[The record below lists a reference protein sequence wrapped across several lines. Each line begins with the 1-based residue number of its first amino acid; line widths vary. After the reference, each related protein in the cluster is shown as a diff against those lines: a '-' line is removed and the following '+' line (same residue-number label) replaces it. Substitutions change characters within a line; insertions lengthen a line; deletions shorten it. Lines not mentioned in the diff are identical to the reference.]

1 MASRAVYNDTK
12 IRVKASKLKPR
23 TRYTVEVTDLSTGTS
38 TTFSENSRK
47 GTFTK
52 TVKLKTT
59 GVVRTVIRDS
69 KGAIVKDNYT
79 VSTAEIDCCIAKLV
93 HDAINCTCKCNK
105 CIEDL
110 KRAQTVHL
118 LLQSAKHEAQVL
130 GAGELANAKV
140 LKAKELCTEVCAC
153 GC

>member
-1 MASRAVYNDTK
+1 MASRSVYNDTK
-12 IRVKASKLKPR
+12 IRVKASKLSPR
-23 TRYTVEVTDLSTGTS
+23 SRYTVEVTDLSSGRS
-38 TTFSENSRK
+38 TTFSQNSRK

-52 TVKLKTT
+52 TIQFKSA

-69 KGAIVKDNYT
+69 KGGVTKESYS

-105 CIEDL
+105 CVEDL
-110 KRAQTVHL
+110 KRAQTIHL
-118 LLQSAKHEAQVL
+118 LLQSAKHEAQYGL
-130 GAGELANAKV
+130 GETANEKV

>member
-1 MASRAVYNDTK
+1 MASKAVYNDTK
-12 IRVKASKLKPR
+12 IRVKGTKLQPR
-23 TRYTVEVTDLSTGTS
+23 TRYTVEVTDLTS
-38 TTFSENSRK
+38 GAQASFSQNSRR

-52 TVKLKTT
+52 TVHLKTK
-59 GVVRTVIRDS
+59 GVVRTIIRDA
-69 KGAIVKDNYT
+69 KGGVVKESYS

-105 CIEDL
+105 CDEDL
-110 KRAQTVHL
+110 KRAQTIHL
-118 LLQSAKHEAQVL
+118 LLQSAKHEAHVL
-130 GAGELANAKV
+130 GAGDLANAKV